1 MSLLI
6 TLKDAQK
13 DAMRAKDKQ
22 RLNPIRMVLA
32 AIKQREIDEQ
42 ITLDDAGITSVIVKL
57 VKQRRDSYTQYKDAG
72 REDLA
77 EIEANEIAA
86 LETFLPQQ
94 LSEEEIVALIDAAI
108 ADTNAAGMQDMGKV
122 MGIIKSKAEGRADMG
137 KISGLIKQRLTDR
150 KSVV

>member
-72 REDLA
+72 RDDLA
-77 EIEANEIAA
+77 EIEANEITA
-86 LETFLPQQ
+86 LEAFLPQQ
-94 LSEEEIVALIDAAI
+94 LSEEEIIALIDAAI
-108 ADTNAAGMQDMGKV
+108 ADIRNWQSLKT
-122 MGIIKSKAEGRADMG
+122 S
-137 KISGLIKQRLTDR
+137 
-150 KSVV
+150 

>member
-1 MSLLI
+1 
-6 TLKDAQK
+6 
-13 DAMRAKDKQ
+13 MRAKDKQ

-72 REDLA
+72 RDDLA
-77 EIEANEIAA
+77 DIEANEITA
-86 LETFLPQQ
+86 LEAFLPQQ
-94 LSEEEIVALIDAAI
+94 LSEEEIIALIDAAI

-137 KISGLIKQRLTDR
+137 KISGLIKQRLTA
-150 KSVV
+150 

>member
-94 LSEEEIVALIDAAI
+94 LSEEEIVVLIDAAI

-137 KISGLIKQRLTDR
+137 KLSGLIKQRLTA
-150 KSVV
+150 

>member
-6 TLKDAQK
+6 KLKDAQK

-42 ITLDDAGITSVIVKL
+42 ITLDDDGITAVLVKL
-57 VKQRRDSYTQYKDAG
+57 VKQRRDSYTQYTDAG

-77 EIEANEIAA
+77 EIEANEITA
-86 LETFLPQQ
+86 LEEFLPQQ
-94 LSEEEIVALIDAAI
+94 LSEDEIIALIDAAI

-122 MGIIKSKAEGRADMG
+122 MGIIKSKAEGRADLG
-137 KISGLIKQRLTDR
+137 KISGLIKQRLTA
-150 KSVV
+150 

>member
-13 DAMRAKDKQ
+13 YAMRAKDKQ

-72 REDLA
+72 RDDLA
-77 EIEANEIAA
+77 DIEANEIVA

-94 LSEEEIVALIDAAI
+94 LSEEEIIALIDAAI

-137 KISGLIKQRLTDR
+137 KISGLIKQRLTA
-150 KSVV
+150 

>member
-32 AIKQREIDEQ
+32 AIKQREVDER
-42 ITLDDAGITSVIVKL
+42 ITLDDDAITAVLVKL

-77 EIEANEIAA
+77 EVEANEIKA
-86 LETFLPQQ
+86 LEEFLPQQ
-94 LSEEEIVALIDAAI
+94 LSEEEIIALIDTAI
-108 ADTNAAGMQDMGKV
+108 ADTNATGMQDMGKV
-122 MGIIKSKAEGRADMG
+122 MGTIKSKAEGRADLG
-137 KISGLIKQRLTDR
+137 KISGLIKQRLTA
-150 KSVV
+150 

>member
-137 KISGLIKQRLTDR
+137 KLSGLIKQRLTA
-150 KSVV
+150 

>member
-72 REDLA
+72 RDDLA
-77 EIEANEIAA
+77 DIEANEIVA

-94 LSEEEIVALIDAAI
+94 LSEEEIIALIDAAI

-137 KISGLIKQRLTDR
+137 KISGLIKQRLTA
-150 KSVV
+150 

>member
-42 ITLDDAGITSVIVKL
+42 ITLDDAGMTSVIVKL

-72 REDLA
+72 RDDLA
-77 EIEANEIAA
+77 DIEASEITA
-86 LETFLPQQ
+86 LEAFLPQQ
-94 LSEEEIVALIDAAI
+94 LSEEEIIALIDAAI

-137 KISGLIKQRLTDR
+137 KISGLIKQRLTA
-150 KSVV
+150 

>member
-72 REDLA
+72 RDDLA
-77 EIEANEIAA
+77 EIEANEITA
-86 LETFLPQQ
+86 LEAFLPQQ
-94 LSEEEIVALIDAAI
+94 LSEGEIIALIDAAI

-137 KISGLIKQRLTDR
+137 KISGLIKQRLTA
-150 KSVV
+150 

>member
-6 TLKDAQK
+6 KLKDAQK

-42 ITLDDAGITSVIVKL
+42 ITLDDDGITAVLVKL
-57 VKQRRDSYTQYKDAG
+57 VKQRRDSYTQYTDAG

-77 EIEANEIAA
+77 EVEANEIAA
-86 LETFLPQQ
+86 LEEFLPQQ
-94 LSEEEIVALIDAAI
+94 LSEDEIIALIDAAI

-122 MGIIKSKAEGRADMG
+122 MGIIKSKAEGRADLG
-137 KISGLIKQRLTDR
+137 KISGLIKQRLTA
-150 KSVV
+150 

>member
-72 REDLA
+72 RDDLA

-94 LSEEEIVALIDAAI
+94 LSDEEIIALIDAAI

-137 KISGLIKQRLTDR
+137 KISGLIKQRLTA
-150 KSVV
+150 

>member
-6 TLKDAQK
+6 KLKDAQK
-13 DAMRAKDKQ
+13 DAMRAKDKS

-42 ITLDDAGITSVIVKL
+42 ITLDDDGITAVLVKL
-57 VKQRRDSYTQYKDAG
+57 VKQRRDSYTQYTDAG

-77 EIEANEIAA
+77 EIEANEITA
-86 LETFLPQQ
+86 LEEFLPQQ
-94 LSEEEIVALIDAAI
+94 LSEDEIIALIDAAI

-122 MGIIKSKAEGRADMG
+122 MGIIKSKAEGRADLG
-137 KISGLIKQRLTDR
+137 KISGLIKQRLTA
-150 KSVV
+150 

>member
-72 REDLA
+72 RDDLA
-77 EIEANEIAA
+77 EIEANEITA
-86 LETFLPQQ
+86 LEAFLPQQ

-137 KISGLIKQRLTDR
+137 KISGLIKQRLTA
-150 KSVV
+150 

>member
-6 TLKDAQK
+6 KLKDAQK

-42 ITLDDAGITSVIVKL
+42 ITLDDDGITAVLVKL
-57 VKQRRDSYTQYKDAG
+57 VKQRRDSYTQYTDAG

-77 EIEANEIAA
+77 EIEANEITA
-86 LETFLPQQ
+86 LEEFLPQQ
-94 LSEEEIVALIDAAI
+94 LSEDEIIALIDAAI

-122 MGIIKSKAEGRADMG
+122 MGIIKSKAEGGADLG
-137 KISGLIKQRLTDR
+137 KISGLIKQRLTA
-150 KSVV
+150 

>member
-72 REDLA
+72 RDDLA
-77 EIEANEIAA
+77 EIEANEITA
-86 LETFLPQQ
+86 LEAFLPQQ
-94 LSEEEIVALIDAAI
+94 LSEEEIIALIDTAI

-137 KISGLIKQRLTDR
+137 KISGLIKQRLTA
-150 KSVV
+150 

>member
-6 TLKDAQK
+6 KLKDAQK

-42 ITLDDAGITSVIVKL
+42 ITLDDDGITAVLVKL
-57 VKQRRDSYTQYKDAG
+57 VKQRRDSYTQYTDAG

-86 LETFLPQQ
+86 LEEFLPQQ
-94 LSEEEIVALIDAAI
+94 LSEDEIIALIDAAI

-122 MGIIKSKAEGRADMG
+122 MGIIKSKAEGRADLG
-137 KISGLIKQRLTDR
+137 KISGLIKQRLTA
-150 KSVV
+150 

>member
-94 LSEEEIVALIDAAI
+94 LSEEEVVALIDAAI

-137 KISGLIKQRLTDR
+137 KLSGLIKQRLTA
-150 KSVV
+150 

>member
-122 MGIIKSKAEGRADMG
+122 MGIIKSKSEGRADMG
-137 KISGLIKQRLTDR
+137 KLSGLIKQRLTA
-150 KSVV
+150 

>member
-42 ITLDDAGITSVIVKL
+42 IILDDAGITSVIVKL

-137 KISGLIKQRLTDR
+137 KLSGLIKQRLTA
-150 KSVV
+150 

>member
-22 RLNPIRMVLA
+22 RLNPIRMALA

-72 REDLA
+72 RDDLA
-77 EIEANEIAA
+77 DIEANEIVA

-94 LSEEEIVALIDAAI
+94 LSEEEIIALIDAAI

-137 KISGLIKQRLTDR
+137 KISGLIKQRLTA
-150 KSVV
+150 

>member
-6 TLKDAQK
+6 KLKDAQK

-42 ITLDDAGITSVIVKL
+42 ITLDDDGITAVLVKL
-57 VKQRRDSYTQYKDAG
+57 VKQRRDSYTQYTDAG

-77 EIEANEIAA
+77 EVEANEIAA
-86 LETFLPQQ
+86 LEEFLPQQ
-94 LSEEEIVALIDAAI
+94 LSEDEIIALIDAAI
-108 ADTNAAGMQDMGKV
+108 ADTNAAGMQDMGKI
-122 MGIIKSKAEGRADMG
+122 MGIIKSKAEGRADLG
-137 KISGLIKQRLTDR
+137 KISGLIKQRLTA
-150 KSVV
+150 

>member
-32 AIKQREIDEQ
+32 AIKQREIDER

-72 REDLA
+72 RDDLA
-77 EIEANEIAA
+77 DIEANEIVA
-86 LETFLPQQ
+86 LETFLPQK
-94 LSEEEIVALIDAAI
+94 LSEEEIIALIDAAI

-137 KISGLIKQRLTDR
+137 KISGLIKQRLTA
-150 KSVV
+150 

>member
-32 AIKQREIDEQ
+32 AIKQREIDER
-42 ITLDDAGITSVIVKL
+42 IELDDAGITSVIVKL

-72 REDLA
+72 RDDLA
-77 EIEANEIAA
+77 DIEANEIVA
-86 LETFLPQQ
+86 LETFLPQK
-94 LSEEEIVALIDAAI
+94 LSEEEIIVLIDAAI
-108 ADTNAAGMQDMGKV
+108 ADTNAAGMQGMGKV

-137 KISGLIKQRLTDR
+137 KISGLIKQRLTA
-150 KSVV
+150 

>member
-72 REDLA
+72 RDDLA
-77 EIEANEIAA
+77 DIEANEITA
-86 LETFLPQQ
+86 LEAFLPQQ
-94 LSEEEIVALIDAAI
+94 LSEKEIIALIDAAI

-137 KISGLIKQRLTDR
+137 KISGLIKQRLTA
-150 KSVV
+150 

>member
-57 VKQRRDSYTQYKDAG
+57 VKQRSDSYTQYKDAG
-72 REDLA
+72 RDDLA
-77 EIEANEIAA
+77 EIEANEITA

-94 LSEEEIVALIDAAI
+94 LSDEEIIALIDAAI

-137 KISGLIKQRLTDR
+137 KISGLIKQRLTA
-150 KSVV
+150 

>member
-57 VKQRRDSYTQYKDAG
+57 VKQRRDSYTQDKDAG
-72 REDLA
+72 RDDLA
-77 EIEANEIAA
+77 DIEANEITA
-86 LETFLPQQ
+86 LEAFLPQQ

-137 KISGLIKQRLTDR
+137 KLSGLIKQRLTA
-150 KSVV
+150 